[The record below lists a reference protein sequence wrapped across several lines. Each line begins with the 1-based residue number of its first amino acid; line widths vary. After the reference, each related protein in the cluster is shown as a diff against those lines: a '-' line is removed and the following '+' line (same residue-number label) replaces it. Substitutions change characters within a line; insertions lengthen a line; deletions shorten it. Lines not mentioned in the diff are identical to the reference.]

1 MIPDKRVAEVVSRLT
16 EVPED
21 QLTGSIPSPW
31 PILNSADSLDTIESI
46 MGLEEEFDEETI
58 RWALRFMEALAARSG
73 VARRSKPGMG
83 PGPAVPDPLWDR
95 DLDG

>member
-1 MIPDKRVAEVVSRLT
+1 M
-16 EVPED
+16 PED

-58 RWALRFMEALAARSG
+58 RWALRFLEALAARFDG
-73 VARRSKPGMG
+73 ARRPKPRSG
-83 PGPAVPDPLWDR
+83 PGPKVPDPLWDR

>member
-16 EVPED
+16 GVPED

-58 RWALRFMEALAARSG
+58 RWALRFLEALAARFDG
-73 VARRSKPGMG
+73 ARRPKPRSG
-83 PGPAVPDPLWDR
+83 PGPEGPDPVWDR